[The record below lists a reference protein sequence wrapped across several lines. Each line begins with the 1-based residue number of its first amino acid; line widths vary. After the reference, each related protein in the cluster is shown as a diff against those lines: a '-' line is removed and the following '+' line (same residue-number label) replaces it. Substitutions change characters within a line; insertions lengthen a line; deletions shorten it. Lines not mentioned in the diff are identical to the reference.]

1 MTDTGPVRPRRAL
14 GPLPSDDEA
23 GPASSGGSRALP
35 FDPDW
40 TPSDTETQVLRR
52 VMPGP
57 SPADAGSPASPDS
70 PLQPVV
76 RSWAPT
82 PVPPPMPV
90 PPKPVLPETTASLQ
104 ASAGRRF
111 SASAEPSEFAPA
123 APRRSATSVS
133 SPPLVEFDPP
143 LVARPAIRPPAAAAP
158 VAAAPAVVAP
168 KPEQPASVD
177 EATPT
182 APRRS
187 RGRALG
193 VLAAVLAI
201 AGGVAGSVWWLG
213 PQATP
218 PSTPSNSPSPS
229 AGLDPLLTPA
239 DLGRLGGTTWLVD
252 SAPASPPAS
261 APVCLPAGVETMPV
275 ADRTAPRVL
284 AAQSAPAR
292 YVIHVVETYADPVA
306 ARQAYA
312 ARLLQA
318 GTCADTEALIVGTRT
333 VSGLANAAFASYIQ
347 VQAETPEH
355 HSLVVSQTG
364 RNLSLIDVV
373 SAEPIDLAETAKV
386 AAKPLARLC
395 SGGEGVCPTTV
406 SLTASI
412 PAAGEYPGWLIE
424 ADLPRITA
432 GAGRWGATRPSPS
445 LTILGSQ
452 CEAVSLVKVS
462 DATSSAQRTLL
473 LADDPSAPTGFGID
487 QVVYSFPSGKTAKT
501 FGDKLGNNLADCA
514 DRVPTAT
521 VEKGPTVKGEGA
533 DGVAFTGRSFLIT
546 QKTAEKD
553 AVPFRVAVL
562 RVGERI
568 AYLLANPSVDF
579 DFSANQW
586 KAIMTRTAQRVSQ
599 LP

>member
-1 MTDTGPVRPRRAL
+1 MTDTGPLRPRRAL
-14 GPLPSDDEA
+14 GPLPSGDEA
-23 GPASSGGSRALP
+23 GPASPGGSRALP

-57 SPADAGSPASPDS
+57 SPDDAGSPASPDG
-70 PLQPVV
+70 PAQPVA

-82 PVPPPMPV
+82 PVPPPKPV
-90 PPKPVLPETTASLQ
+90 PPRPVLPETTASLQ

-143 LVARPAIRPPAAAAP
+143 LRAPVVVRPAATPAPAAAAKPETPP
-158 VAAAPAVVAP
+158 VADEVAPAAPR
-168 KPEQPASVD
+168 
-177 EATPT
+177 
-182 APRRS
+182 RRS

-193 VLAAVLAI
+193 VLAAVLVI
-201 AGGVAGSVWWLG
+201 AGGVAGSAWWLN
-213 PQATP
+213 PQGTTP
-218 PSTPSNSPSPS
+218 TTPSTSPSPS
-229 AGLDPLLTPA
+229 AGLDPLLTPT

-252 SAPASPPAS
+252 SAAAPGSQT
-261 APVCLPAGVETMPV
+261 PVCLPTGTDAMPV

-284 AAQSAPAR
+284 TAANSPTG
-292 YVIHVVETYADPVA
+292 YVTHIVETYADPVA

-312 ARLLQA
+312 ARLVQA
-318 GTCADTEALIVGTRT
+318 GTCADTEALIVSTRT
-333 VSGLANAAFASYIQ
+333 VTGLANAAFASYIQ
-347 VQAETPEH
+347 VQAEKPEH

-364 RNLSLIDVV
+364 RNLSMIDVV
-373 SAEPIDLAETAKV
+373 SAEPIDLEETAKV

-412 PAAGEYPGWLIE
+412 PAAGEDPGWLIE

-432 GAGRWGATRPSPS
+432 GAGRWAATRPSPS

-487 QVVYSFPSGKTAKT
+487 QVVYTFPSAKTAKS
-501 FGDKLGNNLADCA
+501 FGDKLGSNLADCA

-521 VEKGPTVKGEGA
+521 VERGPTVKGEGA
-533 DGVAFTGRSFLIT
+533 DGVAFSGRSFLIS
-546 QKTAEKD
+546 QKTAEED
-553 AVPFRVAVL
+553 AVPFRVAVI

-568 AYLLANPSVDF
+568 SYLLANPSPDF
-579 DFSANQW
+579 DFTTNQW